1 MRGGGGWRRGDEARV
16 HVCSLLKSVPVR
28 SCYRWEIGIILRE
41 QKCQLHNRKGF
52 ECSPEQNSLT
62 AELSNAKG
70 NAARRLHQLWAEARP
85 ELLQPL
91 PQGSQGSS
99 GICIS
104 CLAKQV
110 TQHTHLEFW
119 SANQE
124 GSQNYLMELNLWW
137 TAAVTRKD
145 VHMQDFSSFIHWLTC
160 YTTELSLDSTSE
172 MFISHISI
180 KQNNE
185 FNFCML
191 SPGIVSLA
199 KNRPGFMQVNSFFS
213 EMCLQTGQHWSD
225 LWERFVINW

>member
-1 MRGGGGWRRGDEARV
+1 MQPSGWQTGEASPDERRRRRMKARWRSQGA
-16 HVCSLLKSVPVR
+16 SLLTAEERAYKKPLSLGN
-28 SCYRWEIGIILRE
+28 WNNLRE

-70 NAARRLHQLWAEARP
+70 NAARRLHQLWAEAWP
-85 ELLQPL
+85 DLLQPL

-119 SANQE
+119 SADQE
-124 GSQNYLMELNLWW
+124 WSQNYLMELNLWW

-145 VHMQDFSSFIHWLTC
+145 VHMQDS
-160 YTTELSLDSTSE
+160 
-172 MFISHISI
+172 
-180 KQNNE
+180 
-185 FNFCML
+185 
-191 SPGIVSLA
+191 
-199 KNRPGFMQVNSFFS
+199 
-213 EMCLQTGQHWSD
+213 
-225 LWERFVINW
+225 